1 MSIAIAPSIC
11 VKKPKGTQ
19 KMKNKQKHNQNS
31 KTELPVRYRKN
42 KK

>member
-1 MSIAIAPSIC
+1 MSIAIAPSIG
-11 VKKPKGTQ
+11 VKELKGTQ

-31 KTELPVRYRKN
+31 KEELPARYRKN